1 MTTRHHPET
10 ERPLHEPL
18 QVFDLTAH
26 AEQLRSEPAWTA
38 GRNAI
43 TLRKAP
49 GMQLVLLAMQAGDH
63 LREHHAPGPITLHA
77 IRGRVRFT
85 TADQSVELVAQTVV
99 ALDGGISHTVEALEE
114 SLCLLTI
121 GSVAQQ

>member
-1 MTTRHHPET
+1 MTTRQYPET

-26 AEQLRSEPAWTA
+26 AEQLRSEPAWAA

-49 GMQLVLLAMQAGDH
+49 GMQLVLLAMQAGDQLH
-63 LREHHAPGPITLHA
+63 GHQVPGPITLHA
-77 IRGRVRFT
+77 IRGKVRFT
-85 TADQSVELVAQTVV
+85 TADESVELAAQTVV
-99 ALDGGISHTVEALEE
+99 ALDGGIPHAVEALEE
-114 SLCLLTI
+114 SICLLTI
-121 GSVAQQ
+121 GSASQQ